1 VKETEA
7 VLCFEN
13 VTKRFG
19 QRVAVDAVDFSL
31 VGGRTLGLVGESGSG
46 KTTCIRLAL
55 GLERATSGTVR
66 FRGTR
71 LGHSR
76 RSLRPVRRQLGFVFQ
91 DPYDSL
97 DPRMTLERIVGE
109 PLKIHGVPRS
119 ARHERVRSALS
130 DVGLPDAP
138 LDSYP
143 ARFSGGGR
151 QRIAI
156 ARALVMQPSALLCDE
171 PTASLDVSVQAQIVN
186 LLLSLKQARGLSMIF
201 VSHDLGLVRRI
212 ADDIVVM
219 YGGRVVEAA
228 SATAIYERPQHHYT
242 AALLAAV
249 PGEHPRRRRITS
261 VRTAAESPAGAPVAE
276 ADGEKPAADVT
287 GCVFAARCPRAESVC
302 RTKRPPLVAAPDG
315 RMVACFFPL
324 GQMRDSAVG
333 AVAGPGATA
342 GAVPGAEDS
351 PPIPVSPASVRVPDE
366 PGGPG
371 GSSVPSGADVSLD

>member
-1 VKETEA
+1 VSSDDA
-7 VLCFEN
+7 VLLFEN

-19 QRVAVDAVDFSL
+19 QRVAVDSVDLSL
-31 VGGRTLGLVGESGSG
+31 AGGRTLGLVGESGSG

-55 GLERATSGTVR
+55 GLERATSGRVF
-66 FRGTR
+66 FRGAR

-76 RSLRPVRRQLGFVFQ
+76 RSLMTVRRHLGFVFQ

-109 PLKIHGVPRS
+109 PLKIHGVHRS
-119 ARHERVRSALS
+119 ERSERVRAALS

-156 ARALVMQPSALLCDE
+156 ARALVMQPSVLLCDE

-201 VSHDLGLVRRI
+201 VSHDLRLVRRI
-212 ADDIVVM
+212 ADDVVVM
-219 YGGRVVEAA
+219 YGGRVVETGSAA
-228 SATAIYERPQHHYT
+228 GIYERPQHPYT

-261 VRTAAESPAGAPVAE
+261 ARSVTGAPVTE
-276 ADGEKPAADVT
+276 ADSGQPGANVT
-287 GCVFAARCPRAESVC
+287 GCVFAARCPRADRICS
-302 RTKRPPLVAAPDG
+302 TTRPALELLPDG
-315 RMVACFFPL
+315 RKAACFFPVGDGGTPDAAIGPGTGNEL
-324 GQMRDSAVG
+324 GRDNSLGTVLGHMWG
-333 AVAGPGATA
+333 AVDVSGGPADTSG
-342 GAVPGAEDS
+342 PH
-351 PPIPVSPASVRVPDE
+351 ASVD
-366 PGGPG
+366 
-371 GSSVPSGADVSLD
+371 

>member
-1 VKETEA
+1 MSPDDA
-7 VLCFEN
+7 VLSFEN

-19 QRVAVDAVDFSL
+19 QRVAVDAVDFAL
-31 VGGRTLGLVGESGSG
+31 TRGRTLGLVGESGSG

-55 GLERATSGTVR
+55 GLERATSGTVF
-66 FRGTR
+66 FRGVR
-71 LGHSR
+71 LGRSR
-76 RSLRPVRRQLGFVFQ
+76 RSLRPVRKQLGFVFQ

-109 PLKIHGVPRS
+109 PLKIHGVRRS
-119 ARHERVRSALS
+119 ERSERVRAALS

-219 YGGRVVEAA
+219 YGGRVVEAG
-228 SATAIYERPQHHYT
+228 SAAGIYERPRHPYT

-261 VRTAAESPAGAPVAE
+261 ARRAIGEASGSPAVDSEP
-276 ADGEKPAADVT
+276 PAADVT
-287 GCVFAARCPRAESVC
+287 GCVFAARCPRADRSC
-302 RTKRPPLVAAPDG
+302 RTTRPALELLPDG
-315 RMVACFFPL
+315 RKVACFFP
-324 GQMRDSAVG
+324 VG
-333 AVAGPGATA
+333 EEGTSDAASGPADG
-342 GAVPGAEDS
+342 GEVVPAVPVGPLSAHMQGAAG
-351 PPIPVSPASVRVPDE
+351 VS
-366 PGGPG
+366 GGAA
-371 GSSVPSGADVSLD
+371 VTSGVDVSLD